1 MWQES
6 RGREKAVCS
15 FHKKEMR
22 TMDKYVMA
30 ILVLMPGFLAISTAE
45 KLGKT
50 HTKKSGVSL
59 ALAYAAYTVVI
70 LLITM
75 SVSLLW
81 SDSSVTM
88 QQAINGEMPLS
99 FYVLLMAV
107 SVAASIAVGAVWA
120 LFLSDCIL
128 QKINKV
134 NAMRGKNIRW
144 EEGSLFHH
152 LFNDGKPHF
161 VIIRKDGEDV
171 AVGFFYACSNPQ
183 DDKEE
188 LSITEYPEYRE
199 EWNRVKEGE
208 KDSYLY
214 ITEQTYFDVSS
225 GLTVIETQY
234 PPEWLNDD
242 QKKDSEE
249 PVKDETAESSD
260 AKAC

>member
-1 MWQES
+1 M
-6 RGREKAVCS
+6 EKPDFYRYIALLDYEEDGVHVTFPDLPGCVTAG
-15 FHKKEMR
+15 ENEA
-22 TMDKYVMA
+22 DA
-30 ILVLMPGFLAISTAE
+30 IKAARDV
-45 KLGKT
+45 
-50 HTKKSGVSL
+50 L
-59 ALAYAAYTVVI
+59 ALH
-70 LLITM
+70 
-75 SVSLLW
+75 LW
-81 SDSSVTM
+81 GM
-88 QQAINGEMPLS
+88 
-99 FYVLLMAV
+99 
-107 SVAASIAVGAVWA
+107 
-120 LFLSDCIL
+120 
-128 QKINKV
+128 
-134 NAMRGKNIRW
+134 

-171 AVGFFYACSNPQ
+171 AVGFFHACSNPQ
-183 DDKEE
+183 NDKEE

>member
-1 MWQES
+1 
-6 RGREKAVCS
+6 
-15 FHKKEMR
+15 
-22 TMDKYVMA
+22 MDKYIMA
-30 ILVLMPGFLAISTAE
+30 VLVLMPGFLAISTAE

-59 ALAYAAYTVVI
+59 ALEYAAYTVVI
-70 LLITM
+70 LLVTM
-75 SVSLLW
+75 SISLLW
-81 SDSSVTM
+81 PVGSVTL
-88 QQAINGEMPLS
+88 QQVAGGEMPLS
-99 FYVLLMAV
+99 FYVALMAV
-107 SVAASIAVGAVWA
+107 SVVTSIAAGVVWA
-120 LFLSDCIL
+120 LFLSDWIL
-128 QKINKV
+128 KKINTV
-134 NAMRGKNIRW
+134 NKGRGKNIRW

-152 LFNDGKPHF
+152 LFNDGQPHF
-161 VIIRKDGEDV
+161 LIVRKDGEDI
-171 AVGFFYACSNPQ
+171 AVGFFDACSDPQ
-183 DDKEE
+183 DEKEE

-260 AKAC
+260 AKACYDADTRHVSSVFRID

>member
-1 MWQES
+1 M
-6 RGREKAVCS
+6 EK
-15 FHKKEMR
+15 
-22 TMDKYVMA
+22 YLMA

-50 HTKKSGVSL
+50 HTRKSGVSL
-59 ALAYAAYTVVI
+59 ALEYAVYTVVI
-70 LLITM
+70 LLIAM
-75 SVSLLW
+75 SVSLAW
-81 SDSSVTM
+81 AANSTM
-88 QQAINGEMPLS
+88 QQIAQGEMPLA
-99 FYVLLMAV
+99 FYVAFLAV
-107 SVAASIAVGAVWA
+107 AVIASIASGAAWA
-120 LFLSDCIL
+120 LYLSDWVLGRCNAL
-128 QKINKV
+128 NKG
-134 NAMRGKNIRW
+134 RGKNIRW

-171 AVGFFYACSNPQ
+171 AVGFFHACSNPQ

-249 PVKDETAESSD
+249 PVKDERAESSD
-260 AKAC
+260 AKACYDADTRHVSSVFRID